1 MGPADVGAGV
11 SALRRVP
18 EYTVRGEENNNFG
31 RTSRRFL
38 RKSAAVLEVPFLKHL
53 SVMGDVAGDDVG
65 DCTDGDRVIAGDT
78 ATRPR
83 LVRQV
88 LEKRNRAQP
97 DGPELFDQLGPG
109 RLICIRRL
117 DRDILFKARQRVLKS
132 AREPECPVEE
142 HTLAVIDV
150 VQQFANRPLSR
161 SVGFQTL
168 LLRDTLQEPKSLSHL
183 PLHRRDDLVIGY
195 KINVFVIVGSGFG
208 SLWSCHLGG
217 NPNKR
222 FAICVTNPAVCV
234 SI

>member
-97 DGPELFDQLGPG
+97 DGSELFDQLGPE

-117 DRDILFKARQRVLKS
+117 DRDILFKARQRVLNPRANQN
-132 AREPECPVEE
+132 AR
-142 HTLAVIDV
+142 
-150 VQQFANRPLSR
+150 
-161 SVGFQTL
+161 
-168 LLRDTLQEPKSLSHL
+168 
-183 PLHRRDDLVIGY
+183 
-195 KINVFVIVGSGFG
+195 
-208 SLWSCHLGG
+208 
-217 NPNKR
+217 
-222 FAICVTNPAVCV
+222 
-234 SI
+234 